1 VYRSGPTSRR
11 PLALSGSIATQ
22 VIGGRQPPLE
32 RVGVDGLEAADRG
45 ADLLA
50 GGGARR
56 LVQAAAPRPFSLVPI
71 ADAPASPRAGNR
83 GDEVLT

>member
-1 VYRSGPTSRR
+1 
-11 PLALSGSIATQ
+11 LSCSITTQ
-22 VIGGRQPPLE
+22 VISGRQRLPE
-32 RVGVDGLEAADRG
+32 RVGVDGLEAADLG

-50 GGGARR
+50 GGDAHR
-56 LVQAAAPRPFSLVPI
+56 LVQAGALRPFSIVPI